1 MKAAW
6 RSPRSCRS
14 IEGETF
20 VRLRF
25 PPIPLA
31 SRIMRKI
38 LLASLLATL
47 PAAHARPGTEIVAS
61 GFDRPVWVG
70 APPKVSDRLWVI
82 EQAGRIHIIDAKT
95 GARQAEPF
103 LDLVSQVSRK
113 GNEEGMLGLAFAP
126 DFAKSG
132 RFYLNFVDKDH
143 HTRIVRLTA
152 AGPDFS
158 RADPGS
164 MEVLLSFKQDFENHN
179 GGWIDFGPDGFLY
192 IGNGDGGAA
201 NDPKQRAQAMDTYL
215 GKILR
220 LDVSGDSGYTVPK
233 SNPFVGKDGVKP
245 EIWALG
251 LRNPWRCSFDR
262 KTGDLWIGDVG
273 QNQREEINYLP
284 RGTGAGSNFGWR
296 LREGDQA
303 TPQDGVGGK
312 APKGA
317 IEPVYVYDHGG
328 GPTQG
333 MSVTGGYL
341 YRGPVRELVGR
352 YIFGDY
358 NNRRV
363 WSFVPNHNGKP
374 TRFKDHSDDFQPA
387 GGKLGMIASF
397 GEDALG
403 NLYIVDHGGPILRVI
418 DK

>member
-1 MKAAW
+1 
-6 RSPRSCRS
+6 
-14 IEGETF
+14 
-20 VRLRF
+20 
-25 PPIPLA
+25 
-31 SRIMRKI
+31 MRK
-38 LLASLLATL
+38 LLLATVL
-47 PAAHARPGTEIVAS
+47 ATLASSHAKPATEVVAS

-95 GARQAEPF
+95 GARREKPF
-103 LDLVSQVSRK
+103 LDIASQVSRK
-113 GNEEGMLGLAFAP
+113 GNEEGLLGLAFAP

-143 HTRIVRLTA
+143 HTRIVRLTS

-158 RADPGS
+158 SADPGS

-192 IGNGDGGAA
+192 IGTGDGGAA
-201 NDPKQRAQAMDTYL
+201 NDPHQRAQAMDTYL

-220 LDVSGDSGYTVPK
+220 LDVSGKSGYTLPK
-233 SNPFVGKDGVKP
+233 GNPFIGKDGVKP

-273 QNQREEINYLP
+273 QNRWEEINYLP

-296 LREGDQA
+296 LREGDKA
-303 TPQDGVGGK
+303 TPQEGVGGK
-312 APKGA
+312 APKDA
-317 IEPVYVYDHGG
+317 VEPVYVYDHGG
-328 GPTQG
+328 APTQG

-363 WSFVPNHNGKP
+363 WSFLPNRNGKP

-397 GEDALG
+397 GEDALE
-403 NLYIVDHGGPILRVI
+403 NLYIVDHGGSILRVV
-418 DK
+418 DR

>member
-1 MKAAW
+1 
-6 RSPRSCRS
+6 
-14 IEGETF
+14 
-20 VRLRF
+20 
-25 PPIPLA
+25 
-31 SRIMRKI
+31 MRKI
-38 LLASLLATL
+38 LLATVLATL
-47 PAAHARPGTEIVAS
+47 SSAHAKPGTEVVAS
-61 GFDRPVWVG
+61 GFERPVWVG
-70 APPKVSDRLWVI
+70 APPKVKDRLWVI

-95 GARQAEPF
+95 GARQDKPF
-103 LDLVSQVSRK
+103 LDIASQVSRK
-113 GNEEGMLGLAFAP
+113 GNEEGLLGLAFAP

-132 RFYLNFVDKDH
+132 RFYLNFVDKEH

-158 RADPGS
+158 TADPGS
-164 MEVLLSFKQDFENHN
+164 MEVLLSYKQDFDNHN

-201 NDPKQRAQAMDTYL
+201 NDPHQRAQAMDTYL

-220 LDVSGDSGYTVPK
+220 IDVSGDSGYTVPK

-262 KTGDLWIGDVG
+262 KTGDFWIGDVG
-273 QNQREEINYLP
+273 QNRWEEINYLP
-284 RGTGAGSNFGWR
+284 RGKGAGANFGWR

-303 TPQDGVGGK
+303 TPQEGVGGK
-312 APKGA
+312 APKDA

-328 GPTQG
+328 GPKQG
-333 MSVTGGYL
+333 MSVTGGYV
-341 YRGPVRELVGR
+341 YRGPVRELAGR
-352 YIFGDY
+352 YVFGDY

-363 WSFVPNHNGKP
+363 WSFIPGRNGKP
-374 TRFKDHSDDFQPA
+374 SRFVDHTDDLQPD

-403 NLYIVDHGGPILRVI
+403 NLYIVDHGGPILRVV
-418 DK
+418 DN

>member
-38 LLASLLATL
+38 LLASLLAAL
-47 PAAHARPGTEIVAS
+47 SAAHAKPGTEIVAS
-61 GFDRPVWVG
+61 GFERPVWVG

-103 LDLVSQVSRK
+103 LDLVSQVSRR

-158 RADPGS
+158 LADPGS
-164 MEVLLSFKQDFENHN
+164 MEVLLSFKQDFDNHN

-220 LDVSGDSGYTVPK
+220 LDVSGDSGYTIPK
-233 SNPFVGKDGVKP
+233 GNPFVGKDGVKP

-363 WSFVPNHNGKP
+363 WSFLPNRNGKP

-403 NLYIVDHGGPILRVI
+403 NLYIVDHGGAILRVI